1 VADTVEAP
9 VILAKADCCPAKAP
23 SLIRNP
29 LGDKEASLASKGK
42 DSKSVLPLGA
52 VEVGLNSSVS
62 KSEVVHALFGKQ
74 HHITTHSIILYT
86 SFFLKKNIYILNH
99 SLFILYYLL
108 FK

>member
-74 HHITTHSIILYT
+74 HHITTHSPTFYHTIHFI
-86 SFFLKKNIYILNH
+86 FF
-99 SLFILYYLL
+99 F
-108 FK
+108 